1 MDRRVPSYFGYQ
13 ARKLLPK
20 KAPEPSRPA
29 TAQELRDAKIE
40 VVEGQAGDTFIGML
54 RRAWHKGIAP

>member
-1 MDRRVPSYFGYQ
+1 MRNAPNYFTHQ

-20 KAPEPSRPA
+20 KAPEPSRAA

-40 VVEGQAGDTFIGML
+40 VTEGQVGDTFIGML